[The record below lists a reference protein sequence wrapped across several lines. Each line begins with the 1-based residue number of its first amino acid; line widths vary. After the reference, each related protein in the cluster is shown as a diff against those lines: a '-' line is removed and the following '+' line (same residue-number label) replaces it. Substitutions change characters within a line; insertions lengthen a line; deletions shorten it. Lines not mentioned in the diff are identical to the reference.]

1 MKRIAKGNLVVMTAV
16 LVATIVGSAAQA
28 ADAPKDRVVA
38 MYFHRTERCPTCQKM
53 GSYSEEAV
61 KAAFADEIKEGKVA
75 FYSIDFQAAKNAK
88 YVNAYGITGP
98 TLIVAKI
105 SDNKVVSRRNL
116 EDIWEHV
123 RDKPAFLQYVQENVK
138 AALGERTANSGRN
151 PVISSSR

>member
-1 MKRIAKGNLVVMTAV
+1 MQRILASMLFVVAV
-16 LVATIVGSAAQA
+16 TVIGTMAAGAVQA

-75 FYSIDFQAAKNAK
+75 FYDIDFQAAQNAK
-88 YVNAYGITGP
+88 YVKAYGISGP
-98 TLIVAKI
+98 ALIVVKI

-116 EDIWEHV
+116 EDIWSHV
-123 RDKPAFLQYVQENVK
+123 RDKAAFLRYVQENVK
-138 AALGERTANSGRN
+138 AAMGERTANSGRS
-151 PVISSSR
+151 PSYSSSR